1 MNIFILFLC
10 LFSLIFFAIFK
21 YLRKSFKKKNFFR
34 LNRKNLYKWM
44 NLSKKERYK
53 LSNNDSAFYLN
64 ERKNLLAQIRKE
76 YRSIVR
82 SDRARKF

>member
-1 MNIFILFLC
+1 
-10 LFSLIFFAIFK
+10 
-21 YLRKSFKKKNFFR
+21 
-34 LNRKNLYKWM
+34 M